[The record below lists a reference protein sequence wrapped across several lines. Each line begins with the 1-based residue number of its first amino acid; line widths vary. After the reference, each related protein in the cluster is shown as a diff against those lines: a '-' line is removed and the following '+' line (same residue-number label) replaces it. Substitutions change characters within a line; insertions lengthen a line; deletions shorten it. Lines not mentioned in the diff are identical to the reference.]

1 MLNIV
6 NTIVKMIE
14 QGRCIHII
22 RKIFCHKPHFE
33 VILIQENK
41 LRKIARHNFPSIGGI
56 QFFAKNQLSNFDEL
70 GWRVWRQIDCQTG
83 QANFV
88 GSELDRRLDRI
99 VEQWDGAGIHLQAFD
114 AVKRAE
120 R

>member
-1 MLNIV
+1 M
-6 NTIVKMIE
+6 
-14 QGRCIHII
+14 
-22 RKIFCHKPHFE
+22 
-33 VILIQENK
+33 
-41 LRKIARHNFPSIGGI
+41 
-56 QFFAKNQLSNFDEL
+56 
-70 GWRVWRQIDCQTG
+70 WRQIDCQTG

-99 VEQWDGAGIHLQAFD
+99 VEQWDRAGIHLQAFD